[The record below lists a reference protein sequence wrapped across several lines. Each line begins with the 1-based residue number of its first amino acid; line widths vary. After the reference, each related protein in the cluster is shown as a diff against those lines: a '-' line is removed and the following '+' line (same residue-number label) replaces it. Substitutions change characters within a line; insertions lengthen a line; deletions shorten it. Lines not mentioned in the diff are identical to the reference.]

1 MKIDINANSLRKL
14 VRLLRNLADELEK
27 VCDFEKSKKEVK
39 KEQSTILKL
48 VESKKSDNSDTCEV
62 LRYYKEIHSE
72 RGRAIGP
79 KHAHYRL
86 IKQRLAQGYTV
97 EELKTAILENS
108 REEFWVKRGL
118 HGIDHIMKKDSN
130 LDGFIQK
137 KSKGGKNGE
146 SGYSSG
152 STEFNSDYKGFG
164 D

>member
-27 VCDFEKSKKEVK
+27 VCDLEKTKKEEK
-39 KEQSTILKL
+39 KENSAFLQL
-48 VESKKSDNSDTCEV
+48 VESKKPSNSDTCEV
-62 LRYYKEIHSE
+62 LKYYKEIHSD

-86 IKQRLAQGYTV
+86 IKQRLGQGYKV

-108 REEFWVKRGL
+108 KDEFWVKRGL
-118 HGIDHIMKKDSN
+118 HGLDHIMKKDSN

-137 KSKGGKNGE
+137 KPKEGKNGTG
-146 SGYSSG
+146 GYSSG
-152 STEFNSDYKGFG
+152 STEFDSDYNGFG